1 VCLAGFVENHML
13 LPQEMR
19 IWPMAK
25 ETSSFSGFTRTLST
39 DMLRKQ
45 MEAELAQRVE
55 DLIETRTYSAGEVII
70 RKGETSR
77 DLLFLTDGLVE
88 ISTEQEDGK
97 LILNELSAPYVFGEI
112 AFLIG
117 SPRTATATA
126 RTDVS
131 AFILRY
137 DKFKSIFKEN
147 PGWVQPL
154 LTSFVNGIKALHF
167 KAASHGEAS

>member
-1 VCLAGFVENHML
+1 
-13 LPQEMR
+13 
-19 IWPMAK
+19 MAN
-25 ETSSFSGFTRTLST
+25 ETNSFSGFTRTLST
-39 DMLRKQ
+39 DMLRRQ
-45 MEAELAQRVE
+45 MESELAQRVE
-55 DLIETRTYSAGEVII
+55 DLIEMRTYGPGEVII
-70 RKGETSR
+70 RKGEAGR
-77 DLLFLTDGLVE
+77 DLLFLTDGMVE

-126 RTDVS
+126 KTQVN

-137 DKFKSIFKEN
+137 DKFKSIFKEA
-147 PGWVQPL
+147 PGWLQPL

-167 KAASHGEAS
+167 KAGSQGETS

>member
-1 VCLAGFVENHML
+1 
-13 LPQEMR
+13 
-19 IWPMAK
+19 MAN

-39 DMLRKQ
+39 DMLRRQ
-45 MEAELAQRVE
+45 MESELAQRVE
-55 DLIETRTYSAGEVII
+55 DLIEMRTFEAGEVII

-126 RTDVS
+126 RTNVS

-147 PGWVQPL
+147 PGWLQPL

-167 KAASHGEAS
+167 KAGSQGEVS